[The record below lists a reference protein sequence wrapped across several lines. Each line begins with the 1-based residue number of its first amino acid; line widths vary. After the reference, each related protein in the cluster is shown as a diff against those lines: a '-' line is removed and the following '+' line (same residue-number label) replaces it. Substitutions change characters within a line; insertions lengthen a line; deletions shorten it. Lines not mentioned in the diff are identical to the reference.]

1 MAKKKGRIDAG
12 HTQGYNKGAVAEYFE
27 GDIVWDIHKRV
38 MKYLNAYGID
48 VKGTRDDIKKDLDL
62 EARGRKAKGDDFFLS
77 LHTNAA
83 DDPDVDYVVAMHFV
97 DDNCGPI
104 DEESKALAKAL
115 ASAVAKLMGVKAQTW
130 SAKSSHD
137 RDKNGYKDDYYGVLR
152 GAHAVKVVAVILEC
166 GFHTNPKQAAWL
178 MIAANREKL
187 AKVIADTIAEFYG
200 LKKEASAAPAKTEFK
215 VQIKSKTLR
224 VRSGAGTEHKIVG
237 KVKRGEIYT
246 ITKTNEKGTWGRL
259 KSGAGWICIKDT
271 YVKKI

>member
-12 HTQGYNKGAVAEYFE
+12 HTKGYNKGAVAGYFE
-27 GDIVWDIHKRV
+27 GDIAWDIHKRV
-38 MKYLNAYGID
+38 MKHLNAYGID

-83 DDPDVDYVVAMHFV
+83 SDPDVDYVVAMHFV

-115 ASAVAKLMGVKAQTW
+115 SSAVAKLMGVKAQTW
-130 SAKSSHD
+130 STKSSHD
-137 RDKNGYKDDYYGVLR
+137 RDKNGHKDDYYGVLR

-224 VRSGAGTEHKIVG
+224 IRTGAGTEHKIVG

-246 ITKTNEKGTWGRL
+246 IVKTNKKGTWGKL
-259 KSGAGWICIKDT
+259 KSDVGWICIKDT